1 MSRVTR
7 QEALARLLAGVA
19 DDVGAYR
26 ALALLLEAQFE
37 AALRHRSATL
47 AQLADEVGAL
57 VDALETRRR
66 QRVALVGALLG
77 APGTMGQAAE
87 LLKGA
92 SRQQLDANWAELER
106 MVPECKRL
114 NQRNS
119 DFLTDQYTIMQRVL
133 QGEDQIYAPA

>member
-1 MSRVTR
+1 MTR
-7 QEALARLLAGVA
+7 QEALTRLLADVA
-19 DDVGAYR
+19 EDVGAYR
-26 ALALLLEAQFE
+26 ALMLLLEAQFD
-37 AALRHRSATL
+37 AALRHRSAAL
-47 AQLADEVGAL
+47 AALADEVGAL
-57 VDALETRRR
+57 VDTLDTRRR
-66 QRVALVGALLG
+66 QRVALVAALLG
-77 APGTMGQAAE
+77 AAGTMSQVAE